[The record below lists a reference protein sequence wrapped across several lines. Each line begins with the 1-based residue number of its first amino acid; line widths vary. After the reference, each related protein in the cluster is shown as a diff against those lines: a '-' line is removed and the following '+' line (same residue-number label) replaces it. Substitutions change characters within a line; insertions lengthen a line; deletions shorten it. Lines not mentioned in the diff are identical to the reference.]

1 MTSIFHTSASRLL
14 RQLIEFCSF
23 SGRQPQESLPVAL
36 ARYEFLRLEG
46 VSDRPVEGLA
56 LAVRELLGVIVRPGP
71 FSDAGVVASAD
82 EVVFDRAYYRA
93 VRERAEVFAR
103 FVDRFDRRF
112 LG

>member
-1 MTSIFHTSASRLL
+1 LTSIFHTSASRFLI
-14 RQLIEFCSF
+14 QLIELCFF
-23 SGRQPQESLPVAL
+23 SGRQPQASLPITL
-36 ARYEFLRLEG
+36 ARYEFLGFEG

-56 LAVRELLGVIVRPGP
+56 LAVPELLGVIVRPGLLG
-71 FSDAGVVASAD
+71 DASVLASAD